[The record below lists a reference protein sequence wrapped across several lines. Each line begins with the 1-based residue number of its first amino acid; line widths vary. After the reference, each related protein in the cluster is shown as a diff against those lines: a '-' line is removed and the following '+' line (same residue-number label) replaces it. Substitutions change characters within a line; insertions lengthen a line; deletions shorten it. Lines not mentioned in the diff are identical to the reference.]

1 MPGQTTCRALGA
13 ERAQGTPGTGQ
24 ASERPRPPDRICGEL
39 DEFTS
44 IVSHDLKEP
53 LAGIR
58 GYSEILLEDYQD
70 KLDSDGQRRLN
81 ALVQM
86 CDRLAASIDSL
97 LRFSRVGRIECP
109 EAEVDLNAVVE
120 EVLQTF
126 RPTIDARRGSVEV
139 AGRLP
144 MVKGDAV
151 LIGEVLGNLF
161 ANGLKFNRS
170 DKPRV
175 EIGSV
180 AGEMPTI
187 YVRDNG
193 IGIPREHHQAIFT
206 IFRRLHHR
214 REFEGTGAGLTIVRK
229 IVESHGGRIW
239 LESEPGRGATFFFT
253 LHPATSDA
261 PPAKPPT
268 QPPHWGRS
276 LGRRSSRGAG
286 RR

>member
-1 MPGQTTCRALGA
+1 MQGREICRSH
-13 ERAQGTPGTGQ
+13 RATE
-24 ASERPRPPDRICGEL
+24 AYSERKTDREGNRFQPSDPFCTEPD
-39 DEFTS
+39 DFAS

-53 LAGIR
+53 LSGIR

-70 KLDSDGQRRLN
+70 TLDADGRRRLN
-81 ALVQM
+81 VLIQM
-86 CDRLAASIDSL
+86 CDRMAASIDSL
-97 LRFSRVGRIECP
+97 LTFSRVGRVESP
-109 EAEVDLNAVVE
+109 EAVVDLNAVAE
-120 EVLQTF
+120 EVLQTYC
-126 RPTIDARRGSVEV
+126 PTIGARRGSVRIV
-139 AGRLP
+139 GRLP

-151 LIGEVLGNLF
+151 LIGEVLGNLI

-170 DKPRV
+170 DPPRV

-180 AGEMPTI
+180 AGELPTI

-193 IGIPREHHQAIFT
+193 IGIPPEHHQAIFA
-206 IFRRLHHR
+206 IFRRLHPR

-253 LHPATSDA
+253 LRPATSDA
-261 PPAKPPT
+261 QPAQPPT
-268 QPPHWGRS
+268 RPPHWGRS
-276 LGRRSSRGAG
+276 RRQRSSRGAN